1 MSRKC
6 SVCDKGPVAGRTYS
20 LRGIAI
26 KKGGIGLKIT
36 GKTKRRFLPNLKRVK
51 IKTPNGGVTTAR
63 VCTRCIKS
71 GKVQKAI

>member
-6 SVCDKGPVAGRTYS
+6 DVCEKAPVAGKTYTT
-20 LRGIAI
+20 RGIAI

-36 GKTKRRFLPNLKRVK
+36 GKTNRKFIPNIKK
-51 IKTPNGGVTTAR
+51 IRIVTKKGSILTAK

-71 GKVQKAI
+71 GKITKSV

>member
-1 MSRKC
+1 MSRVC
-6 SVCDKGPVAGRTYS
+6 SVCDKGPVSGHTYT

-36 GKTKRRFLPNLKRVK
+36 GKTKRRFLPNLKRVR
-51 IKTPNGGVTTAR
+51 IVNDRGSVVTAR

-71 GKVQKAI
+71 GKIKKAV

>member
-6 SVCDKGPVAGRTYS
+6 SVCQKGPVTGRTYTR
-20 LRGIAI
+20 RGIAI

-36 GKTKRRFLPNLKRVK
+36 GKTKRQFLPNLKKVRIVNARGSV
-51 IKTPNGGVTTAR
+51 ISAR

-71 GKVQKAI
+71 GKIQKAG